1 MLHGTQKYFTIVVL
15 INVIPVYVEKT
26 YIVNNK
32 LRWYMVLKFQCGWNH
47 CIKIVHLFTIKF
59 LIKIFKMSLYLSL
72 THRERKRR
80 EREKNLQSSQLLF
93 NSIETK
99 LSKKTYLR
107 YVKLFSHLSPMSNSR
122 NFRINKQKI
131 MYLICARLKVLNSQD
146 K

>member
-15 INVIPVYVEKT
+15 MSYQFMLKKT

-59 LIKIFKMSLYLSL
+59 LIKILKMSLYLSL
-72 THRERKRR
+72 TERERKRR

-107 YVKLFSHLSPMSNSR
+107 YVKLFSHLSHMKWRCPIQE
-122 NFRINKQKI
+122 INI
-131 MYLICARLKVLNSQD
+131 R
-146 K
+146 

>member
-59 LIKIFKMSLYLSL
+59 LIKILKMSLYLSL
-72 THRERKRR
+72 TQREKEKRKR
-80 EREKNLQSSQLLF
+80 EKFAIITTIVQF
-93 NSIETK
+93 NW
-99 LSKKTYLR
+99 
-107 YVKLFSHLSPMSNSR
+107 
-122 NFRINKQKI
+122 NKIVQENI
-131 MYLICARLKVLNSQD
+131 PGM
-146 K
+146 